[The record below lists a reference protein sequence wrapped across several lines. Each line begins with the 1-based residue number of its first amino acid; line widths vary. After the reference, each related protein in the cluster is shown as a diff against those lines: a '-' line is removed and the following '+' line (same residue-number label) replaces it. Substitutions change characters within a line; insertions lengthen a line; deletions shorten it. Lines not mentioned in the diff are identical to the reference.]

1 VREGKADLIGI
12 NRRFFADHN
21 WANKVREGREE
32 DIQPCTHCSTCNSNY
47 NEVRYCR
54 INACFGTEKYDMEP
68 PATTKKKVVVV
79 GGGPAG
85 MQSARVAA
93 ARGHDVTLYEQSRY
107 LGRAVALA
115 SMVKGFDIEE
125 LPKFLDFFRTQVKK
139 TGVKVKLHKQFD
151 DAALAEEKP
160 DVLIVA
166 AGGIP
171 TKPDVPGYE
180 LKNVVKT
187 ADLYDLLKQLIW
199 IFGPQMLR
207 KLTKLY
213 MPVGKKVVVIGGA
226 IQGFQLSEFLIKRGR
241 DVTIVDEGETL
252 GEWLVPER
260 KTRLFYWLDK
270 KGIVRL
276 TGVKLVKITKEGL
289 TIQTKEGQTRLL
301 EADTIIP
308 VLPFSPNKELAEKA
322 KGKVAEIYTIG
333 DCDSPAVIPDST
345 KAGWQLG
352 NSL

>member
-1 VREGKADLIGI
+1 
-12 NRRFFADHN
+12 
-21 WANKVREGREE
+21 
-32 DIQPCTHCSTCNSNY
+32 
-47 NEVRYCR
+47 
-54 INACFGTEKYDMEP
+54 
-68 PATTKKKVVVV
+68 
-79 GGGPAG
+79 
-85 MQSARVAA
+85 
-93 ARGHDVTLYEQSRY
+93 VTLYEQSRY
-107 LGRAVALA
+107 LGGAVALA